1 MARECHQ
8 RDNSD
13 QAEPRSKQKQIHGL
27 FKSTSSSYASLPNP
41 ALTRGHRTSLN
52 FPQDVVQSPPE
63 HVKNYR
69 IGPGPIEDCLLAHPA
84 VRMAAVVGVPDT
96 THETHAGGWF
106 IVALT
111 CSLSIN
117 PMSSESANEP
127 GAGASHSPLYA
138 KLLGETAKIDWCDLE
153 RFFAQGKLLSVARDL
168 DLVSVAEAITGDDA
182 TQVTQ
187 WLSAGHVERM
197 QADTARD
204 YAARNPELWAVVV
217 SPWVCVQ
224 ERG

>member
-1 MARECHQ
+1 
-8 RDNSD
+8 
-13 QAEPRSKQKQIHGL
+13 
-27 FKSTSSSYASLPNP
+27 
-41 ALTRGHRTSLN
+41 
-52 FPQDVVQSPPE
+52 
-63 HVKNYR
+63 
-69 IGPGPIEDCLLAHPA
+69 
-84 VRMAAVVGVPDT
+84 
-96 THETHAGGWF
+96 
-106 IVALT
+106 
-111 CSLSIN
+111 
-117 PMSSESANEP
+117 MSSDHES
-127 GAGASHSPLYA
+127 GAGASQSPLYI

-168 DLVSVAEAITGDDA
+168 DLVSVAEAIASDDA

-187 WLSAGHVERM
+187 WLAAGHVERM